1 MRVECGEGEGLLAAE
16 REREGARTIIV
27 LRLLSNGSIN
37 TKFRSGCAED
47 NEDSVSRNAV
57 SIWLGV
63 TPVLNR
69 RFKMAE

>member
-1 MRVECGEGEGLLAAE
+1 MRGEGGVWERERACLLLRE
-16 REREGARTIIV
+16 RERERERTIIV

-57 SIWLGV
+57 SICVEG
-63 TPVLNR
+63 
-69 RFKMAE
+69 